1 MKKVLNVCSVLCGIT
16 ALLSLIMGIRVLATG
31 GSFLIGLRIFGMAER
46 GTFAGFIG
54 NLLGVAISCLGFGA
68 LAVCGM
74 KNDQKSK
81 RNSFIYGLV
90 LTGICL
96 ISMIASIIG
105 RSFSIGDLF
114 IVALPAVYTY
124 AVLRTA

>member
-31 GSFLIGLRIFGMAER
+31 GSFLIGLRIFGMAES

-54 NLLGVAISCLGFGA
+54 NLLGIAVSCLGFGA

>member
-54 NLLGVAISCLGFGA
+54 NLLGIAISCL
-68 LAVCGM
+68 
-74 KNDQKSK
+74 
-81 RNSFIYGLV
+81 